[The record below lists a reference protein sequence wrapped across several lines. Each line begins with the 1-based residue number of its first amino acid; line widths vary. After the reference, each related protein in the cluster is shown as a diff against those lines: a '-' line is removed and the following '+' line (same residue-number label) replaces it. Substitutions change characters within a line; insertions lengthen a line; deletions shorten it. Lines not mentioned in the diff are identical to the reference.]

1 MDLIIDI
8 EDLKINKFYLKS
20 IPTFITLFFW
30 LIAWSKAETPSKTPK
45 VWDKIFEKSILF
57 FLNFCDSILSKALL

>member
-1 MDLIIDI
+1 MDLIIDT

-20 IPTFITLFFW
+20 IPTFITLFFL

-45 VWDKIFEKSILF
+45 V
-57 FLNFCDSILSKALL
+57 